1 MHPDAV
7 PLPQH
12 PHNLESLGESGNPGS
27 LGCLK
32 SGEGCGVV
40 SQSVNHGGSA
50 ATDYVQGGQLFRQ
63 QDGVVERQEEQGQ
76 QLHIAA
82 DGRKTGY
89 GRQYLHVVVAGQVV
103 ISQGE
108 GIESQLGHQFDFF
121 NQVLHDCSAV
131 LGHGIAGR

>member
-1 MHPDAV
+1 HGDVSVMGPLIIPPTQMHPDAV

-27 LGCLK
+27 LGFLK
-32 SGEGCGVV
+32 SGEGRGVV

-76 QLHIAA
+76 QLQPLMAERL
-82 DGRKTGY
+82 DM
-89 GRQYLHVVVAGQVV
+89 AG
-103 ISQGE
+103 ST
-108 GIESQLGHQFDFF
+108 
-121 NQVLHDCSAV
+121 CT
-131 LGHGIAGR
+131 